1 MSTIS
6 SRSDISE
13 SDQII
18 MDLFQEMV
26 KELNRLND
34 QLEDVNTNLLD
45 MLDTMVQFIELKS

>member
-6 SRSDISE
+6 SRSDVSE

-26 KELNRLND
+26 KELTRLND

-45 MLDTMVQFIELKS
+45 MLDTMVQFIDLKS